1 MSAACEKYGIKL
13 ASNQIEFNLART
25 ISLKNGLLEEMSK
38 RGIQC
43 LACERNTCASQ
54 PESTS

>member
-25 ISLKNGLLEEMSK
+25 LPIKNGLLDAMKE
-38 RGIQC
+38 RDITL
-43 LACERNTCASQ
+43 LACEWTLV
-54 PESTS
+54 STVALPR